1 MIVETDANLVRRT
14 LDGDSSAFGRLLFRY
29 QDTMHRLALRMTG
42 NEEDARDIVQ
52 DSSLLGYCGLGRLQR
67 TDRFFS
73 WLYQITQRTTVTAL
87 RRRRP
92 LLSTEALFTER
103 RQEPVDRHPRPE
115 EVAQRNEWQRRLS
128 ESLGRLCPQYREVV
142 ELQLQGHSYP
152 NIADLLSLPLG
163 TVRSRLH
170 RARAQLREE
179 LADGVRTPHRRPLPG
194 PAVMEEVQCTC
205 LG

>member
-1 MIVETDANLVRRT
+1 MIVETDASLVRRT
-14 LDGDSSAFGRLLFRY
+14 LDGDSSAFGRLFFRY
-29 QDTMHRLALRMTG
+29 HDTMHRLALRMTG
-42 NEEDARDIVQ
+42 NEEDASDVVQ
-52 DSSLLGYCGLGRLQR
+52 DSFLLAYCRLGRLQR

-73 WLYQITQRTTVTAL
+73 WLYQITRRTTVTSL

-115 EVAQRNEWQRRLS
+115 EVALLNECQRRLR

-152 NIADLLSLPLG
+152 TISNLLSLPLG

-170 RARAQLREE
+170 RARAQLREQ
-179 LADGVRTPHRRPLPG
+179 LADCVRSPHRRPLPG
-194 PAVMEEVQCTC
+194 PAVKEEVQCPC